1 MASSVVLR
9 RASSTASTL
18 LKNKSFFNSLRSTA
32 VAPSVQRS
40 FNTNAQMT
48 EYDQDDR
55 SSLDI
60 DRRPGYATRRYDSPA
75 SFISDV
81 FDPITPTRS
90 LSQVLNIMDRL
101 MDNPFAIASQG
112 MGGGLRRGWDAK
124 EDNDALHLRI
134 DMPGLGKEDV
144 KVSVEDNTLTIKG
157 GDKEASEE
165 EGGRKYSSR
174 IDLPPN
180 LYKADQIKAEM
191 KNGVLK
197 VSVPKV
203 KEDERKNVHQIEGI
217 YLSAILMADPAL
229 HTETPTQQT
238 LTLKE
243 IIVDYTPEACIHTP
257 ESNDIAITFDER
269 GGARWRSHTQFKYG
283 IFKAKIQCPKGNTS
297 GLNFNIYL
305 SSLEGDKSQDEIDFE
320 FLGKDKKIVQ
330 TNFYTT
336 GTGNR
341 EKIHELGFDCSDGF
355 HEYEIRWFEE
365 FIEWVINGKVVRKE
379 ERKEGEEFPKKPMF
393 LYSSVWDASYIDEGR
408 WTGTYVGCDA
418 PYVCLYKDVQVP
430 VATAVECFGD

>member
-48 EYDQDDR
+48 EYDQDDC

-75 SFISDV
+75 SFFSDV
-81 FDPITPTRS
+81 FDRITPTRS

-101 MDNPFAIASQG
+101 MDNPFAIESQG

-144 KVSVEDNTLTIKG
+144 KVSVEDHTLTIK

-203 KEDERKNVHQIEGI
+203 KEDERKNVHQVN
-217 YLSAILMADPAL
+217 
-229 HTETPTQQT
+229 
-238 LTLKE
+238 
-243 IIVDYTPEACIHTP
+243 VD
-257 ESNDIAITFDER
+257 
-269 GGARWRSHTQFKYG
+269 
-283 IFKAKIQCPKGNTS
+283 
-297 GLNFNIYL
+297 
-305 SSLEGDKSQDEIDFE
+305 
-320 FLGKDKKIVQ
+320 
-330 TNFYTT
+330 
-336 GTGNR
+336 
-341 EKIHELGFDCSDGF
+341 
-355 HEYEIRWFEE
+355 
-365 FIEWVINGKVVRKE
+365 
-379 ERKEGEEFPKKPMF
+379 
-393 LYSSVWDASYIDEGR
+393 
-408 WTGTYVGCDA
+408 
-418 PYVCLYKDVQVP
+418 
-430 VATAVECFGD
+430 